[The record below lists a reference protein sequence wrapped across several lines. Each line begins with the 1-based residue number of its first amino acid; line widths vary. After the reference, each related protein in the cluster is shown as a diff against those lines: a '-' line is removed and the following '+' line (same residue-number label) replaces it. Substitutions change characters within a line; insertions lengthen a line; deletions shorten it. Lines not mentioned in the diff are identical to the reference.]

1 MKEYLCENT
10 LPEKVV
16 NFLGLPRKQLEN
28 GLKRELAIHFFQSG
42 VLSFGQAR
50 DLSGMSVWDFIE
62 FLRDRKI
69 PLHYDL
75 LEYEDDSVTIES
87 LMKQ

>member
-1 MKEYLCENT
+1 MNEYRFEMT

-16 NFLGLPRKQLEN
+16 NFLGLPRKELEK
-28 GLKRELAIHFFQSG
+28 GLKGELAIHFFQSE

-50 DLSGMSVWDFIE
+50 DLSGMSVSDFIE

-69 PLHYDL
+69 PLHYGPV
-75 LEYEDDSVTIES
+75 EYEEDSVTVER
-87 LMKQ
+87 LMKI